1 MITRFL
7 PYLNTLGCIAITTII
22 IIQWHGEHQ
31 QKQIIQDL
39 NLTLAKSQETEDQ
52 AKQKVQAL
60 ETDIAALKEALQA
73 TQQTANANADQ
84 QGKIASALDAEMT
97 KARDQ
102 MNKWQQ
108 AILERDER
116 IRTLQQDL
124 IATRQRLDQAIS
136 KLKQKESP

>member
-60 ETDIAALKEALQA
+60 ETDIAALKETLQA

-84 QGKIASALDAEMT
+84 QSKIASALDAEMT

-102 MNKWQQ
+102 INKWQQ

-116 IRTLQQDL
+116 IRTIQQDL
-124 IATRQRLDQAIS
+124 IATRQRLDQAIA

>member
-22 IIQWHGEHQ
+22 TIQWHGEHQ

-84 QGKIASALDAEMT
+84 QSKIASALDAEMT

-102 MNKWQQ
+102 INKWQQ

-116 IRTLQQDL
+116 IRTIQQDL
-124 IATRQRLDQAIS
+124 IATRQRLDQAIA